1 MVKAL
6 NAIGTVYKLESSQ
19 GTILGTIT
27 IPYLWAD
34 YLCTSDRVSFCIG
47 PIFLDECSSE
57 SGPYDTRVTLRHG
70 LLVQSRGSHPDALVL
85 FGATLEEF
93 ERLPGCSFAP
103 SAAYLRSIIE

>member
-1 MVKAL
+1 M
-6 NAIGTVYKLESSQ
+6 YKLESQQ

-34 YLCTSDRVSFCIG
+34 YLRTSERVSFCIG

-103 SAAYLRSIIE
+103 GAAYLRSIIE

>member
-1 MVKAL
+1 MVKSL
-6 NAIGTVYKLESSQ
+6 TEICTTFKLQSCH
-19 GTILGTIT
+19 GAILGTIT

-47 PIFLDECSSE
+47 PIFLGECSSE
-57 SGPYDTRVTLRHG
+57 SSPYDTRVTLRHG

-103 SAAYLRSIIE
+103 GAAYLRSIIE